1 MSRDKDGLCGGM
13 MVLRW
18 RRHEGGVRM
27 GVRGSFFAGL
37 VVVSLLMA
45 GLCSAAAADA
55 EGCPNE
61 ALRTELGSSLLPDC
75 RAYEMVSP
83 PYKEGYQL
91 FLSSPGGYSSDGEQ
105 AIVYSLGV
113 LAGTAGGGQT
123 AIKGDLYLARRG
135 GSGWQLSPLNAPSSE
150 FVGELPIAA
159 EANSGATLW
168 DQHTPAQSFAT
179 KDLYAR
185 SASGVFSFIGSL
197 TPPLPEEEPSTVIQ
211 PTEEGYDRP
220 VATTSDYGHVVLF
233 ASAPDGYWPFD
244 LTQSFRGSLYEYSG
258 TVSERTGVNK
268 ERPILVGVIGEKG
281 SEHLIA
287 VCSTRLGGA
296 GLGGNTSTFNALSA
310 DGESVFF
317 TVLPCGGAP
326 ATAEVYARLHGS
338 LSSPQAAETVD
349 VSANE
354 CTVACGGESGKN
366 FEGASEDGRR
376 VFFTSTQK
384 LTNDATDQSAD
395 GDATEAGCAGMT
407 AAGAGCNLYEYNFN
421 RPEGARLTLISGEEV
436 LGVLGM
442 AEDGTRIYFA
452 SRAAISAAGANE
464 FSDSP
469 VAGQPNLYVSD
480 TTTGKTTFIGTLSNN
495 DESDWK
501 SVFVRS
507 AQVDGEGGRFLL
519 FVSQMRGLT
528 PDDETGTAQLF
539 EYDAVTGELVRVSK
553 GEDGFDEDGNG
564 VTSGVLATS
573 VESVHSSLDFKVSTN
588 SLSVSGDGRS
598 VFFLSKGQL
607 SARAVS
613 AQSGCRNLYE
623 FHTGG
628 LISQGAVHLISD
640 GLDTQLN
647 KGTQCGP
654 QLQAIDGSG
663 SNVLFTTD
671 DPLIS
676 ADVDGL
682 QRDIYDARIDGG
694 FPPAPAGQTGS
705 CGPGACE
712 GASSS
717 APVLPFVSPGSTQTA
732 EGNLPAPAVRP
743 PARKAST
750 KKTLKCP
757 KGKKLS
763 RGKCVKAKG
772 RQKQAKKSNR
782 RAK

>member
-1 MSRDKDGLCGGM
+1 
-13 MVLRW
+13 
-18 RRHEGGVRM
+18 M
-27 GVRGSFFAGL
+27 GVRVSLFAGL
-37 VVVSLLMA
+37 AALGVLVC
-45 GLCSAAAADA
+45 GLCSAVAVGA

-61 ALRTELGSSLLPDC
+61 SLRTELGSSLLPDC

-83 PYKEGYQL
+83 PYKEGYQM
-91 FLSSPGGYSSDGEQ
+91 FLEKPGGYSSNGEQ
-105 AIVYSLGV
+105 AIVYGLGD
-113 LAGTAGGGQT
+113 LAGSTGGGQSAT
-123 AIKGDLYLARRG
+123 QGDLYLDRRSP
-135 GSGWQLSPLNAPSSE
+135 SGWQLSPLNAPSSE

-233 ASAPDGYWPFD
+233 APAPNGYWPFD

-258 TVSERTGVNK
+258 TVSERTGIDK
-268 ERPILVGVIGEKG
+268 ERPILVGVTGEKG

-366 FEGASEDGRR
+366 FEGASEDGSR

-384 LTNDATDQSAD
+384 LTNDAVDGSAS
-395 GDATEAGCAGMT
+395 GDATEVGCAGT
-407 AAGAGCNLYEYNFN
+407 APGGGGCNLYEYDFSK
-421 RPEGARLTLISGEEV
+421 PEGARLALISDGEV
-436 LGVLGM
+436 LGVVGM
-442 AEDGTRIYFA
+442 AEDGTRIYFV
-452 SRAAISAAGANE
+452 SRTAITGAGENE
-464 FSDSP
+464 FSASP
-469 VAGQPNLYVSD
+469 VAEQPNLYVSD
-480 TTTGKTTFIGTLSNN
+480 TATGKTTFIGTLSNSDQN
-495 DESDWK
+495 DWK
-501 SVFVRS
+501 TVYQRS
-507 AQVDGEGGRFLL
+507 EQVTGEGGRFLL
-519 FVSQMRGLT
+519 FVSKMKGLT
-528 PDDETGTAQLF
+528 LDDETGTEQLF

-553 GEDGFDEDGNG
+553 GEDGFNQDGNG
-564 VTSGVLATS
+564 VTAGVLSSS
-573 VESVHSSLDFKVSTN
+573 VESLHSSLDFKVSTN

-613 AQSGCRNLYE
+613 AQVGCRNLYE

-628 LISQGAVHLISD
+628 LISQGVVRLISD

-654 QLQAIDGSG
+654 SLQGVDGSG

-671 DPLIS
+671 DALVPG
-676 ADVDGL
+676 DVDGV
-682 QRDIYDARIDGG
+682 QRDIYDARVDGG
-694 FPPAPAGQTGS
+694 FPPAPAGQAGL

-712 GASSS
+712 GVSSP
-717 APVLPFVSPGSTQTA
+717 APVLPVAGSTSNPG
-732 EGNLPAPAVRP
+732 EPPVAPAVKKAVKKK
-743 PARKAST
+743 PA
-750 KKTLKCP
+750 KKKVAKKKSVKKKP
-757 KGKKLS
+757 KRSRVKGKSVSRVAVGVS
-763 RGKCVKAKG
+763 RGGV
-772 RQKQAKKSNR
+772 
-782 RAK
+782 

>member
-1 MSRDKDGLCGGM
+1 MFVDG
-13 MVLRW
+13 R
-18 RRHEGGVRM
+18 
-27 GVRGSFFAGL
+27 
-37 VVVSLLMA
+37 
-45 GLCSAAAADA
+45 
-55 EGCPNE
+55 
-61 ALRTELGSSLLPDC
+61 
-75 RAYEMVSP
+75 
-83 PYKEGYQL
+83 
-91 FLSSPGGYSSDGEQ
+91 GGYSSDGEQ
-105 AIVYSLGV
+105 AIVFGLGD
-113 LAGTAGGGQT
+113 LAGSTGGGQSAT
-123 AIKGDLYLARRG
+123 QGDLYLDRRSP
-135 GSGWQLSPLNAPSSE
+135 SGWRLSPLNAPSSE

-211 PTEEGYDRP
+211 PTERGYDRP
-220 VATTSDYGHVVLF
+220 VAATSDYGHVVIF
-233 ASAPDGYWPFD
+233 ASAPNGYWPFD

-258 TVSERTGVNK
+258 TVSERTGTYK
-268 ERPILVGVIGEKG
+268 ERPILVGVTGEKG

-287 VCSTRLGGA
+287 VCSTALGGA
-296 GLGGNTSTFNALSA
+296 GLGGNSSVFNALSA

-317 TVLPCGGAP
+317 TVLPCGVP

-407 AAGAGCNLYEYNFN
+407 ATGAGCNLYEYDFSK
-421 RPEGARLTLISGEEV
+421 PEGARLTLISGGEV
-436 LGVLGM
+436 LGAVDM
-442 AEDGTRIYFA
+442 AEDGGRVYFV
-452 SRAAISAAGANE
+452 SKGVLGAAGANE
-464 FSDSP
+464 FGKSP
-469 VAGQPNLYVSD
+469 VAEQPDLYVYD
-480 TTTGKTTFIGTLSNN
+480 TATEKMAFIGTLSSS
-495 DESDWK
+495 DQSDWK
-501 SVFVRS
+501 STFERPV
-507 AQVDGEGGRFLL
+507 QVTGESGRFLL
-519 FVSQMRGLT
+519 FLSRMRGLT
-528 PDDETGTAQLF
+528 PDDETETAQLF
-539 EYDAVTGELVRVSK
+539 EYDAVTGELVRASK
-553 GEDGFDEDGNG
+553 GEDSFNQNGNG
-564 VTSGVLATS
+564 ATSGVLATS
-573 VESVHSSLDFKVSTN
+573 VETVYKLLDFKVTTN
-588 SLSVSGDGRS
+588 DSLGVSGDGRS
-598 VFFLSKGQL
+598 VFFVSKDQL

-628 LISQGAVHLISD
+628 LISQGAVHLLSD

-654 QLQAIDGSG
+654 LLQGVDGSG

-671 DPLIS
+671 DPLVPG
-676 ADVDGL
+676 DVDGV
-682 QRDIYDARIDGG
+682 QRDIYDARVDGG
-694 FPPAPAGQTGS
+694 FPPATAGQTGL

-712 GASSS
+712 GPSAS
-717 APVLPFVSPGSTQTA
+717 APVLPFASPSSTQAA
-732 EGNLPAPAVRP
+732 EGNLSVPAVRP
-743 PARKAST
+743 LTPKRVTT
-750 KKTLKCP
+750 KRALKCP

-763 RGKCVKAKG
+763 HGKCVKAES
-772 RQKQAKKSNR
+772 RRKQAKRSNR
-782 RAK
+782 RAG

>member
-1 MSRDKDGLCGGM
+1 

-37 VVVSLLMA
+37 VVVSVLVA
-45 GLCSAAAADA
+45 GLCSAVAADA

-91 FLSSPGGYSSDGEQ
+91 FLSNPGGYSSDGEQ
-105 AIVYSLGV
+105 AIVYGLGV

-123 AIKGDLYLARRG
+123 AFKGDLYLDRRS

-159 EANSGATLW
+159 EANSGETLW
-168 DQHTPAQSFAT
+168 DQHTSAQSFAT
-179 KDLYAR
+179 KELYVR

-197 TPPLPEEEPSTVIQ
+197 TPPLGEEEPSNVIQ
-211 PTEEGYDRP
+211 PTGSGYDRP

-233 ASAPDGYWPFD
+233 ASEPSGYWPFD

-258 TVSERTGVNK
+258 TVSERTGTYK
-268 ERPILVGVIGEKG
+268 ERPILVGVTGEKG

-296 GLGGNTSTFNALSA
+296 GLNGNTSTFNALSA
-310 DGESVFF
+310 DGETVFF
-317 TVLPCGGAP
+317 TVLPCGVP

-366 FEGASEDGRR
+366 FEGASEDGSR

-384 LTNDATDQSAD
+384 LTNDAVDGSAS
-395 GDATEAGCAGMT
+395 GDATEEAGCAGT
-407 AAGAGCNLYEYNFN
+407 APGGGGCNLYAYDFSK
-421 RPEGARLTLISGEEV
+421 PAGARLALISGGEV

-452 SRAAISAAGANE
+452 SRTAIAAAGENE
-464 FSDSP
+464 YSASP
-469 VAGQPNLYVSD
+469 VAEQPNVYVSD
-480 TTTGKTTFIGTLSNN
+480 TATGKTTFIGTLSNGDQN
-495 DESDWK
+495 DWK
-501 SVFVRS
+501 RVFKRPV
-507 AQVDGEGGRFLL
+507 QVAGEDGRFLL
-519 FVSQMRGLT
+519 FLSSRKGLT
-528 PDDETGTAQLF
+528 PDDETGAAQLF

-553 GEDGFDEDGNG
+553 GEDGFNRDGNG
-564 VTSGVLATS
+564 ATSGVLGEYAETAYDS
-573 VESVHSSLDFKVSTN
+573 FDFKVTTN

-598 VFFLSKGQL
+598 VFFESKDELSP
-607 SARAVS
+607 RAVS
-613 AQSGCRNLYE
+613 AQVGCKNLYE

-628 LISQGAVHLISD
+628 LISQGVVSLISD

-654 QLQAIDGSG
+654 ALQDIDETG

-671 DPLIS
+671 DPLIP

-682 QRDIYDARIDGG
+682 QRDIYDARVDGG
-694 FPPAPAGQTGS
+694 FPPAPAGQAGL
-705 CGPGACE
+705 CGPEACE

-717 APVLPFVSPGSTQTA
+717 APVLPFASPSSTQAA

-743 PARKAST
+743 PARKVTT

-763 RGKCVKAKG
+763 HGKCVKAKG
-772 RQKQAKKSNR
+772 RQKQAKAKKSNR
-782 RAK
+782 RAE